1 MSDFDIDFGD
11 VDFSDIDFGDVDFGD
26 TDFDDVDFSGV
37 DFSDINFGEEEEEE
51 YSAARGGVTTFLEGA
66 LGIGDELDAVARML
80 SEGDSWDDAIDAS
93 RKNAKKFSKKNENLS
108 SALEWGGF
116 VAGFLVPGA
125 AVAKTGT
132 ALSKAQQVKRLAG
145 LGAAEGAAYGAL
157 SGEETE
163 GRLQGAALGGA
174 LGGGIGAITGKFLV
188 KSADE
193 IARIDAEETAR
204 AARAKENDSYIW
216 GEEGLADEV
225 KVRRNGTKAEPKAV
239 EDSTEAVTRDSV
251 GDTAG
256 QESTLKTDSL
266 GRRIA
271 DTWDYVMTG
280 TKERLAKTNKRAAM
294 LVQDSDLMV
303 MKSDA
308 SVDERFEELASID
321 KILSED
327 VKAEILDIGK
337 KKAFNSGNTE
347 GLYNVKTGEMVP
359 DYRARAKIKTPE
371 EREAYDALMGLNDEI
386 HATEL
391 PGWKLDV
398 PYVPSV
404 AKPGV
409 KGAKS
414 DKVVAADY
422 EDPMLAIKNRAKD
435 IQRARAVATR
445 FGLDHGD
452 LAKLK
457 PKAKKGGGTESRL
470 DAVIREIEDR
480 AAKQGGKMKD
490 GKMVSTTASR
500 NAALNLSEALKSTLI
515 NSKAGAAAA
524 GSMIRKVSSAGLLAN
539 WSNAALQTI
548 EGITLPLYQ
557 NGFKYWAANVPS
569 MLKNTFAR
577 ESADASPEWLTV
589 NNLGMGKQFMGEV
602 AAEGEK
608 GAAAMVDKTS
618 SLLYKWTGVERGN
631 DMGAEG
637 LTNTALLFARDMAK
651 KGDEKSLNK
660 LKNHVGTEG
669 MNKNEFNALV
679 KELKSGEMGE
689 ATELFGGRSLLAMQP
704 KGSSAMPQAFND
716 MPNGRVF
723 YSMLSYMNRM
733 HNVLVKDV
741 GQHMMDAQKYGLNT
755 KKGKESF
762 KQASINGVKYAA
774 LFGLVNGIWDDTR
787 KAFFDANKRELLLED
802 LEIRDSEFSDLEEM
816 LGFLAETSGNQL
828 ASLGSAGLVNAR
840 AKEFGGEQF
849 AGMPAPIAMLQKGVG
864 GLFDVVTEQD
874 PTQLLRFGQS
884 YVPGV
889 SQLDKTRRAV
899 DGNRLFQEIAYDN

>member
-11 VDFSDIDFGDVDFGD
+11 VDFDDISFDDVS
-26 TDFDDVDFSGV
+26 FDDVDFSGV

-51 YSAARGGVTTFLEGA
+51 YSAVRGGVTTFLEGA
-66 LGIGDELDAVARML
+66 LGIGDELDAVARVL

-108 SALEWGGF
+108 SALEWTGF
-116 VAGFLVPGA
+116 AAGFLVPGA

-132 ALSKAQQVKRLAG
+132 ALSKAQQIKRLGAV
-145 LGAAEGAAYGAL
+145 GAAEGAVYGAL
-157 SGEETE
+157 AGEETE
-163 GRLQGAALGGA
+163 GRLQGAALGGV
-174 LGGGIGAITGKFLV
+174 LGGGIGAATGKFLV

-193 IARIDAEETAR
+193 IARIDAEEAAR
-204 AARAKENDSYIW
+204 AARAKENDSFIW

-225 KVRRNGTKAEPKAV
+225 KTRRNGTNPEPTT
-239 EDSTEAVTRDSV
+239 TETSGKEKTRGSV
-251 GDTAG
+251 GDTVG
-256 QESTLKTDSL
+256 QKSKRAVDSM
-266 GRRIA
+266 GRKIA

-280 TKERLAKTNKRAAM
+280 TKERLAKTNKRAGM
-294 LVQDSDLMV
+294 LVTDSDLLV
-303 MKSDA
+303 MQSDA
-308 SVDERFEELASID
+308 SIDELFEEIASID
-321 KILSED
+321 KNLSAD
-327 VKAEILDIGK
+327 VKAEILDIGQ
-337 KKAFNSGNTE
+337 KKAFKSGNTE
-347 GLYNVKTGEMVP
+347 GLYDVKTGKMVP

-371 EREAYDALMGLNDEI
+371 EREAYDKFMELNDEI
-386 HATEL
+386 HATEF
-391 PGWKLDV
+391 PEWKQDGL
-398 PYVPSV
+398 YVPSV

-409 KGAKS
+409 RGVKS
-414 DKVVAADY
+414 ADIVADDY
-422 EDPMLAIKNRAKD
+422 EDPMLALKNRMKD
-435 IQRARAVATR
+435 IQRARIVATR

-457 PKAKKGGGTESRL
+457 PLKSADGSPGSRL
-470 DAVIREIEDR
+470 DAVIAEVEKR
-480 AAKQGGKMKD
+480 AAKQGGKKNKD
-490 GKMVSTTASR
+490 GNMVATTASK
-500 NAALNLSEALKSTLI
+500 NAAENLADALKSTLV

-548 EGITLPLYQ
+548 EGVTLPIYQ

-618 SLLYKWTGVERGN
+618 SLLYKWTGVERMN

-637 LTNTALLFARDMAK
+637 LTNTALRFARDMVK
-651 KGDEKSLNK
+651 KGDEKSLNR

-669 MNKNEFNALV
+669 LSKSEFNNLV
-679 KELKSGEMGE
+679 KELKNGDMGE
-689 ATELFGGRSLLAMQP
+689 ATQLFGGRSLLAMQP

-716 MPNGRVF
+716 IPNGRVL

-733 HNVLVKDV
+733 HNVLVKDI
-741 GQHMMDAQKYGLNT
+741 GSHMMDAQKYGLNT
-755 KKGKESF
+755 DKGKASF
-762 KQASINGVKYAA
+762 KEASINGVKYAA
-774 LFGLVNGIWDDTR
+774 LFGLVNGVWDDTR
-787 KAFFDANKRELLLED
+787 KAFFDANKREMLLED

-828 ASLGSAGLVNAR
+828 ASLGSAGLINAR
-840 AKEFGGEQF
+840 AKEFGGDQF
-849 AGMPAPIAMLQKGVG
+849 AGMPAPISMLQKGVG
-864 GLFDVVTEQD
+864 GMFDVVTEQD

-889 SQLDKTRRAV
+889 SQLDKGRRAV
-899 DGNRLFQEIAYDN
+899 TGDRLFQEIAYDN

>member
-11 VDFSDIDFGDVDFGD
+11 VDFDDISFDDVS
-26 TDFDDVDFSGV
+26 FDDVDFSGV

-51 YSAARGGVTTFLEGA
+51 YSAVRGGVTTFLEGA
-66 LGIGDELDAVARML
+66 LGIGDELDAVARVL
-80 SEGDSWDDAIDAS
+80 SDGDSWDDAIDAS

-108 SALEWGGF
+108 SALEWTGF
-116 VAGFLVPGA
+116 AAGFLVPGA

-132 ALSKAQQVKRLAG
+132 ALSKAQQIKRLGAV
-145 LGAAEGAAYGAL
+145 GAAEGAVYGAL
-157 SGEETE
+157 AGEETE
-163 GRLQGAALGGA
+163 GRLQGAALGGV
-174 LGGGIGAITGKFLV
+174 LGGGIGAATGKFLV

-193 IARIDAEETAR
+193 IARIDAEEAAR
-204 AARAKENDSYIW
+204 AARAKENDSFIW

-225 KVRRNGTKAEPKAV
+225 KTRSNGTNPEPTT
-239 EDSTEAVTRDSV
+239 TETSGKEKTRGSV
-251 GDTAG
+251 GDTVG
-256 QESTLKTDSL
+256 QKSKRAVDSM
-266 GRRIA
+266 GRKIA
-271 DTWDYVMTG
+271 DSWDYVMTG
-280 TKERLAKTNKRAAM
+280 TKERLAKTNKRAGM
-294 LVQDSDLMV
+294 LVTDSDLLV
-303 MKSDA
+303 MQSDA
-308 SVDERFEELASID
+308 SIDELFEEIASID
-321 KILSED
+321 KDLSAD
-327 VKAEILDIGK
+327 VKAEILDIGQ
-337 KKAFNSGNTE
+337 KKAFKSGNTE

-371 EREAYDALMGLNDEI
+371 EREAYDKFMELNDEI
-386 HATEL
+386 HATEF
-391 PGWKLDV
+391 PEWKQDG

-409 KGAKS
+409 RGVKS
-414 DKVVAADY
+414 DDIVADDY
-422 EDPMLAIKNRAKD
+422 EDPMLALKNRMKD
-435 IQRARAVATR
+435 IQRARIVATR

-457 PKAKKGGGTESRL
+457 PLKSADGSPGSRL
-470 DAVIREIEDR
+470 DAVIAEVEKR
-480 AAKQGGKMKD
+480 AAKQGGKKNKD
-490 GKMVSTTASR
+490 GDMVATTASR
-500 NAALNLSEALKSTLI
+500 NAAENLADALKSTLV

-548 EGITLPLYQ
+548 EGVTLPLYQ

-618 SLLYKWTGVERGN
+618 SLLYKWTGVERMN

-637 LTNTALLFARDMAK
+637 LTNTALRFARDMAK
-651 KGDEKSLNK
+651 KGDEKSLNR

-669 MNKNEFNALV
+669 LSKAEFNALV

-704 KGSSAMPQAFND
+704 KGASAMPQAFND
-716 MPNGRVF
+716 MPNGRVL

-733 HNVLVKDV
+733 HNVLVRDI
-741 GQHMMDAQKYGLNT
+741 GSHMMDAQKYGLNT
-755 KKGKESF
+755 DKGKASF

-774 LFGLVNGIWDDTR
+774 LFGLVNGVWDDTR
-787 KAFFDANKRELLLED
+787 KAFFDANKREMLLED

-828 ASLGSAGLVNAR
+828 ASLGSAGLINAR
-840 AKEFGGEQF
+840 AKEFGGDQF
-849 AGMPAPIAMLQKGVG
+849 AGMPAPISMLQKGVG
-864 GLFDVVTEQD
+864 GMFDVVTEQD

-889 SQLDKTRRAV
+889 SQLDKGRRAV
-899 DGNRLFQEIAYDN
+899 TGDRLFQEIAYDN

>member
-11 VDFSDIDFGDVDFGD
+11 VDFDDISFDDVS
-26 TDFDDVDFSGV
+26 FDDVDFSGV

-51 YSAARGGVTTFLEGA
+51 YSAVRGGVTTFLEGA
-66 LGIGDELDAVARML
+66 LGIGDELDAVARVL
-80 SEGDSWDDAIDAS
+80 SDGDSWDDAIDAS

-108 SALEWGGF
+108 SALEWTGF
-116 VAGFLVPGA
+116 AAGFLVPGA

-132 ALSKAQQVKRLAG
+132 ALSKAQQIKRLGAV
-145 LGAAEGAAYGAL
+145 GAAEGAVYGAL
-157 SGEETE
+157 AGEETE
-163 GRLQGAALGGA
+163 GRLQGAALGGV
-174 LGGGIGAITGKFLV
+174 LGGGIGAVTGKFLV

-193 IARIDAEETAR
+193 IARIDAREAER
-204 AARAKENDSYIW
+204 AARAKENDSFIW
-216 GEEGLADEV
+216 GEEGLDQEV
-225 KVRRNGTKAEPKAV
+225 KTRRNGTKGEPTAT
-239 EDSTEAVTRDSV
+239 ESSTEALTRDSV

-256 QESTLKTDSL
+256 QESTLKTDSM
-266 GRRIA
+266 GRKIA
-271 DTWDYVMTG
+271 DAWDYVMTG
-280 TKERLAKTNKRAAM
+280 TKERLAKTNKRAGM
-294 LVQDSDLMV
+294 LVTDSDLLI

-321 KILSED
+321 KDLSAD

-337 KKAFNSGNTE
+337 KKAFKSGNTE
-347 GLYNVKTGEMVP
+347 GLYDVKTGEMVP
-359 DYRARAKIKTPE
+359 DYRAIAKIKTPE
-371 EREAYDALMGLNDEI
+371 ERKAYDEFMELNDEI

-391 PGWKLDV
+391 PGWKEEG

-409 KGAKS
+409 RGVKS
-414 DKVVAADY
+414 DKIVAADY
-422 EDPMLAIKNRAKD
+422 EDPMLALKNRMKD
-435 IQRARAVATR
+435 VQRARIVATV

-457 PKAKKGGGTESRL
+457 PKNLKGGLGKESRL
-470 DAVIREIEDR
+470 DTVIREVQER
-480 AAKQGGKMKD
+480 AAKQGGKKNKD
-490 GKMVSTTASR
+490 GNMVATTASK
-500 NAALNLSEALKSTLI
+500 NAAENLADALKSTLV

-548 EGITLPLYQ
+548 EGVTLPLYQ

-608 GAAAMVDKTS
+608 GASAMVDKVS
-618 SLLYKWTGVERGN
+618 SFLYKWTGVERGN

-637 LTNTALLFARDMAK
+637 LTNTALLFARDMVK

-669 MNKNEFNALV
+669 MNKAEFNALV

-704 KGSSAMPQAFND
+704 KGASAMPQAFND
-716 MPNGRVF
+716 MPNGRVL

-733 HNVLVKDV
+733 HNVLVRDI
-741 GQHMMDAQKYGLNT
+741 GSHMMDAQKYGLNT
-755 KKGKESF
+755 DKGKASF

-774 LFGLVNGIWDDTR
+774 LFGLVNGVWDDTR

-828 ASLGSAGLVNAR
+828 ASLGSAGLINAR
-840 AKEFGGEQF
+840 AKEFGGDQF
-849 AGMPAPIAMLQKGVG
+849 AGMPAPISMLQKGVG

-889 SQLDKTRRAV
+889 SQLDKGRRAATG
-899 DGNRLFQEIAYDN
+899 DRLFQEIAYDN

>member
-11 VDFSDIDFGDVDFGD
+11 VDFDDISFDDVS
-26 TDFDDVDFSGV
+26 FDDVDFSGV

-51 YSAARGGVTTFLEGA
+51 YSAVRGGVTTFLEGA
-66 LGIGDELDAVARML
+66 LGIGDELDAVARVL
-80 SEGDSWDDAIDAS
+80 SDGDSWDDAIDAS

-108 SALEWGGF
+108 SALEWTGF
-116 VAGFLVPGA
+116 AAGFLVPGA

-132 ALSKAQQVKRLAG
+132 ALSKAQQIKRLGAV
-145 LGAAEGAAYGAL
+145 GAAEGAVYGAL
-157 SGEETE
+157 AGEETE
-163 GRLQGAALGGA
+163 GRLQGAALGGV
-174 LGGGIGAITGKFLV
+174 LGGGIGAVTGKFLV

-193 IARIDAEETAR
+193 IARIDAREAER
-204 AARAKENDSYIW
+204 AARAKENDSFIW

-225 KVRRNGTKAEPKAV
+225 KTRSNGTDGEPTATESSTKAL
-239 EDSTEAVTRDSV
+239 TRESV

-256 QESTLKTDSL
+256 QESTLKTDSM
-266 GRRIA
+266 GRKIA
-271 DTWDYVMTG
+271 DAWDYVMTG
-280 TKERLAKTNKRAAM
+280 TKERLAKTNKRAGM
-294 LVQDSDLMV
+294 LVTDSDLLI
-303 MKSDA
+303 MKADA

-321 KILSED
+321 KDLSAD

-337 KKAFNSGNTE
+337 KKAFKSGNTE
-347 GLYNVKTGEMVP
+347 GLYDVKTGEMVP

-371 EREAYDALMGLNDEI
+371 ERKAYDEFMELNDEI

-391 PGWKLDV
+391 PGWKEEG

-409 KGAKS
+409 RGVKS
-414 DKVVAADY
+414 DKIVAADY
-422 EDPMLAIKNRAKD
+422 EDPMLALKNRMKD
-435 IQRARAVATR
+435 VQRARIVATV

-457 PKAKKGGGTESRL
+457 PKNLKGGRGKESRL
-470 DAVIREIEDR
+470 DTVIREVQKR
-480 AAKQGGKMKD
+480 AAKQGGKKKED
-490 GKMVSTTASR
+490 GSMVSTTASR
-500 NAALNLSEALKSTLI
+500 NAAENLADALKSTLV

-548 EGITLPLYQ
+548 EGVTLPLYQ

-608 GAAAMVDKTS
+608 GAAAMVDKVS
-618 SLLYKWTGVERGN
+618 SFLYKWTGVERGN

-637 LTNTALLFARDMAK
+637 LTNTALLFARDMVK

-669 MNKNEFNALV
+669 MNKAEFNALV

-704 KGSSAMPQAFND
+704 KGASAMPQAFND
-716 MPNGRVF
+716 MPNGRVL

-733 HNVLVKDV
+733 HNVLVKDI
-741 GQHMMDAQKYGLNT
+741 GSHMMDAQKYGLNT
-755 KKGKESF
+755 DKGKASF
-762 KQASINGVKYAA
+762 KEASINGVKYAA
-774 LFGLVNGIWDDTR
+774 LFGLVNGVWDDTR
-787 KAFFDANKRELLLED
+787 KAFFDANKREMLLED

-828 ASLGSAGLVNAR
+828 ASLGSAGLINAR
-840 AKEFGGEQF
+840 AKEFGGDQF
-849 AGMPAPIAMLQKGVG
+849 AGMPAPISMLQKGVG
-864 GLFDVVTEQD
+864 GMFDVVTEQD

-889 SQLDKTRRAV
+889 SQLDKGRRAV
-899 DGNRLFQEIAYDN
+899 TGDRLFQEIAYDN